1 MSILAVLFH
10 HEGRINRFDFWI
22 KGVLAW
28 FGLGF
33 CALGLA
39 IFIYAATSNFIE
51 IMAIILIV
59 TLTHMWCAI
68 MVKRCHDLGHPG
80 SLIFMVLI
88 PILGYIFLLWCGFA
102 KGQPYDNNYGP
113 IPRATASTT
122 STTNQPTQ
130 TPINQPPNPPHTWHS
145 PQKIANWTLNLLA
158 IHILIVIASIV
169 STWLDINL
177 IQSIEDGK
185 PIPESV
191 FNSNETRQ
199 TIVILYRVSHVTV
212 VISFLMWIARA
223 SKNLSALGTSNQKC
237 SPIWAVG
244 WWFIP
249 IASLWQPYKVTAEIW
264 VESHPG
270 RLRPPA
276 WFAVWW
282 AAWIV
287 AHMLR
292 YSSFNA
298 SASNPNGTIL
308 EDSLAIASDPLQIT
322 AALYLI
328 ILVRRITTN
337 QIQKHQT
344 SADQDTQ

>member
-51 IMAIILIV
+51 ITAIILIV

-88 PILGYIFLLWCGFA
+88 PIVGYIFLLWCGFA

-113 IPRATASTT
+113 IPRATASKTH
-122 STTNQPTQ
+122 QPTQ
-130 TPINQPPNPPHTWHS
+130 NPINQPTNPPHTWHS
-145 PQKIANWTLNLLA
+145 PQKLANWTLNLLA
-158 IHILIVIASIV
+158 IHILILIASIV

-177 IQSIEDGK
+177 IQSIE
-185 PIPESV
+185 
-191 FNSNETRQ
+191 TRQ
-199 TIVILYRVSHVTV
+199 TILILYPVSHVTV

-223 SKNLSALGTSNQKC
+223 SKNISALGTSNQKF
-237 SPIWAVG
+237 SPVWAVG

-249 IASLWQPYKVTAEIW
+249 IASLWQPYRVTAEIW

-292 YSSFNA
+292 YSSFSA

-308 EDSLAIASDPLQIT
+308 EDSLAIASDPLQIA
-322 AALYLI
+322 AALFLI
-328 ILVRRITTN
+328 IIVRRITAN

-344 SADQDTQ
+344 